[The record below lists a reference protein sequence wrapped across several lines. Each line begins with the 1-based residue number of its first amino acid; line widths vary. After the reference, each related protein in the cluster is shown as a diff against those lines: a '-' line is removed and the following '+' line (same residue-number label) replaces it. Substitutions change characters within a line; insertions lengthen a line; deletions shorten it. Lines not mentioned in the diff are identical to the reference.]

1 MSSQN
6 NNAAFVSNPDSI
18 ASLINTQ
25 PNSSSATAAVSANNP
40 VDDNAGISNKNTT
53 SNCNINSL
61 LSNTSSTTP
70 AVGPNNLSQ
79 QLNFAAL
86 QLPVSQALLLQ
97 QSQAQQAEAAH
108 AVAAMAEKHLASMAG
123 RGNTNGQQNS
133 ISNNAKDKLL
143 GSSAFGESM
152 AAGAPSNLPTNYGRF
167 PADLNNSN
175 LLWAGA
181 GGGPHTTGNIGAF
194 VNLMSLPGGQSQGMF
209 NTTGLGTLNH
219 PASLPQAYQAPGM
232 DVGSILGS
240 SNLVSNANG
249 WSANS
254 MFPRNSFLPTGAT
267 SSSVTTVSKKKKAKN
282 KPKRPLSAYNLF
294 FKQERQ
300 KILDDLTDEKS
311 DSNVA
316 DETGK
321 EDTDKT
327 AHDTACNENEHE
339 NNKNPIQPKS
349 AQSVDEKRPQN
360 SLSKKKPH
368 GKIGFENLAKTIGQR
383 WAKLD
388 AETLKKYK
396 ELADEDMK
404 RYKREMEI
412 FLTKKQEHDVKER
425 GLQLPPPQVNIAS
438 ANFNGFGAASLFNN
452 PQLQIQLLHQQQL
465 QQQAQQEQQK
475 LLLQQQ
481 LQQLQMQQQ
490 STLLQSLGDDR
501 TNLNHAEEPKV
512 KKHKVETAASL
523 PNQFLPYS
531 SNALGTQFD
540 LGALG
545 SFNGNLPP
553 SLNAGNFN
561 IASLNANLSNN
572 SNNNN
577 NNSNNSSTLNAQQN
591 HQGQ

>member
-25 PNSSSATAAVSANNP
+25 PNSSSATAAVSNNA
-40 VDDNAGISNKNTT
+40 VDDDAGTRNKNT
-53 SNCNINSL
+53 SNCSINSL
-61 LSNTSSTTP
+61 LSNTSSMAP

-108 AVAAMAEKHLASMAG
+108 AVAAMAEKHLATSMAG
-123 RGNTNGQQNS
+123 RGNNGQQNS
-133 ISNNAKDKLL
+133 KQYISNNAQDKML
-143 GSSAFGESM
+143 GSSAFGDSM
-152 AAGAPSNLPTNYGRF
+152 AAGAPSNLPTNYGLF
-167 PADLNNSN
+167 PADLNHSH

-181 GGGPHTTGNIGAF
+181 GGGPNTRGNIGAF

-219 PASLPQAYQAPGM
+219 PASLPQACQAPGM

-254 MFPRNSFLPTGAT
+254 MFPRNSFLPTSAT

-321 EDTDKT
+321 EDTGKT

-339 NNKNPIQPKS
+339 NNKNPSQPKS

-412 FLTKKQEHDVKER
+412 FLTKKQEHDVKEG
-425 GLQLPPPQVNIAS
+425 GLQLPPPQMDIAS

-465 QQQAQQEQQK
+465 QQQAHQEQQK

-501 TNLNHAEEPKV
+501 TSLNRAEEPKV
-512 KKHKVETAASL
+512 KKHKVETTASL
-523 PNQFLPYS
+523 PNQFLPYN
-531 SNALGTQFD
+531 SNAPGAQLD

-545 SFNGNLPP
+545 SFQGNLPP

-561 IASLNANLSNN
+561 IAALNANLSNN
-572 SNNNN
+572 NSNNN
-577 NNSNNSSTLNAQQN
+577 STLNAQQN
-591 HQGQ
+591 NQGQ